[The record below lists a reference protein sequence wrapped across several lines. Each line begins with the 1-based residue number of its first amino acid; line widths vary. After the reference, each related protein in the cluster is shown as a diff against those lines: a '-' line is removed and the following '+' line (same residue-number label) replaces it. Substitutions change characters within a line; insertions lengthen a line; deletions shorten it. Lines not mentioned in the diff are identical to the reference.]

1 MTDKKS
7 NPDELVSALADGQ
20 LSGDEFIQTLDWLEV
35 SDGARASWRA
45 YHLVGE
51 VLRAGEQA
59 ALPASDA
66 GFVLRLRARLQ
77 AERTYR
83 EPESAKDLVA
93 QHGTRQWPG
102 GRLGRQEQSAND
114 ASLRWKL
121 VAGFATLAAM
131 AVLLWELVAA
141 WSAPTA
147 GSQMAQIETP
157 PAPE

>member
-1 MTDKKS
+1 M
-7 NPDELVSALADGQ
+7 
-20 LSGDEFIQTLDWLEV
+20 
-35 SDGARASWRA
+35 
-45 YHLVGE
+45 
-51 VLRAGEQA
+51 LRAGEQA

-131 AVLLWELVAA
+131 AVLSWELVAA

-157 PAPE
+157 LAPERPQVMIRDPQLDNLLAAHQQSGGISALQMPAGFLRNATYDRSEH